1 MSTVPPPPP
10 EAASPAPAASQPTPD
25 PAAPRSAGSRSAAPR
40 VVATI
45 VGAFGAL
52 VILGTLGSAAVGT
65 AAAAVG
71 GGGSGVGGSTSADTT
86 GVTEVET
93 EVGAGSLRIEF
104 ADVDE
109 ATLEVTRGWGADQ
122 WRLER
127 VEDTIRVSSPNRW
140 WGGWMFGERSEAV
153 LTLPDTL
160 DGIDAALTMNAGDL
174 RVVDG
179 DFGELDL
186 ELGAGSIDITGSA
199 RALDATVS
207 AGQAD
212 LELSDVAEADVSV
225 SAGDM
230 DLVLT
235 GAQPDEMTLNVS
247 AGRVTAT
254 VPEGEYDITSEVS
267 AGDFDNGL
275 GSTPGA
281 RSTVEV
287 TVTAGQVELRAG

>member
-1 MSTVPPPPP
+1 MSTVPPP
-10 EAASPAPAASQPTPD
+10 ASEPAQPTP
-25 PAAPRSAGSRSAAPR
+25 PTAPERPTQPDAPRSAAPR
-40 VVATI
+40 VVATLI
-45 VGAFGAL
+45 GAFGAL
-52 VILGTLGSAAVGT
+52 VILGTLGSAAVAT
-65 AAAAVG
+65 ASAAVTG
-71 GGGSGVGGSTSADTT
+71 DGGGSSATDSTVDAA
-86 GVTEVET
+86 GATEVET

-127 VEDTIRVSSPNRW
+127 VEDTIRVSSPDRW
-140 WGGWMFGERSEAV
+140 WGGWMFGDRSEAV

-160 DGIDAALTMNAGDL
+160 EGVDADLTTNAGDL

-179 DFGELDL
+179 DFGELVLD
-186 ELGAGSIDITGSA
+186 LGAGSIDITGSA
-199 RALDATVS
+199 RSVDATVS

-212 LELSDVAEADVSV
+212 LELSDVAEADVTV

-235 GAQPDEMTLNVS
+235 GTQPGEMTFDVS

-254 VPEGEYDITSEVS
+254 VPEGEYDVTSEVS

-287 TVTAGQVELRAG
+287 SVTAGQVELRAG

>member
-1 MSTVPPPPP
+1 MSTVPPPAD
-10 EAASPAPAASQPTPD
+10 ESAQPNP
-25 PAAPRSAGSRSAAPR
+25 PAAPERPPRPDAPRSAAPR
-40 VVATI
+40 VVATL

-52 VILGTLGSAAVGT
+52 VILGSLGSTAIATASAAVTG
-65 AAAAVG
+65 G
-71 GGGSGVGGSTSADTT
+71 GGGSSSTDTT
-86 GVTEVET
+86 VETAGVTELET
-93 EVGAGSLRIEF
+93 EVGAGSLRVEF

-127 VEDTIRVSSPNRW
+127 IEDTIRVSSPDRW
-140 WGGWMFGERSEAV
+140 WGGWMFGDRSEAV

-160 DGIDAALTMNAGDL
+160 EGIDADLTMNAGDL
-174 RVVDG
+174 RVIDG

-186 ELGAGSIDITGSA
+186 DLGAGSIDITGSA
-199 RALDATVS
+199 RSVDATVS

-212 LELSDVAEADVSV
+212 LELSDVGEADVTV
-225 SAGDM
+225 NAGDM
-230 DLVLT
+230 DLILT
-235 GAQPDEMTLNVS
+235 GSQPGEMTFDVS

-287 TVTAGQVELRAG
+287 RVTAGQVELRAG

>member
-1 MSTVPPPPP
+1 M
-10 EAASPAPAASQPTPD
+10 AAE
-25 PAAPRSAGSRSAAPR
+25 AGS
-40 VVATI
+40 T
-45 VGAFGAL
+45 
-52 VILGTLGSAAVGT
+52 
-65 AAAAVG
+65 
-71 GGGSGVGGSTSADTT
+71 DTT
-86 GVTEVET
+86 VDTAGVTEVET

-104 ADVDE
+104 ADVDD

-127 VEDTIRVSSPNRW
+127 IEDTIRVSSPDRW
-140 WGGWMFGERSEAV
+140 WGGWMFGDRSEAV

-160 DGIDAALTMNAGDL
+160 EGIDADLTMNAGDL
-174 RVVDG
+174 RVIDG
-179 DFGELDL
+179 DFAELDL
-186 ELGAGSIDITGSA
+186 DLGAGSVDITGSA
-199 RALDATVS
+199 RSVDATVS

-212 LELSDVAEADVSV
+212 LELLDVAEADVTV

-235 GAQPDEMTLNVS
+235 GAQPDAMTFDVS

-275 GSTPGA
+275 GSIPGA

-287 TVTAGQVELRAG
+287 SVTAGQVELRAG

>member
-1 MSTVPPPPP
+1 MSTVSPPPPDAAQPVPPTAPGAP
-10 EAASPAPAASQPTPD
+10 ERPTGS
-25 PAAPRSAGSRSAAPR
+25 AAPRSAAPR
-40 VVATI
+40 VVATV

-52 VILGTLGSAAVGT
+52 VILGSLGSAAVGT
-65 AAAAVG
+65 AAAAVS
-71 GGGSGVGGSTSADTT
+71 GGGSSDGGSTTVDTT
-86 GVTEVET
+86 GVTEIDT

-104 ADVDE
+104 ADVDQ
-109 ATLEVTRGWGADQ
+109 ATLDVTGAWGADQ
-122 WRLER
+122 WTLER
-127 VEDTIRVSSPNRW
+127 EEDTIRVSSPDRW
-140 WGGWMFGERSEAV
+140 WGGWMFGDRSEAV
-153 LTLPDTL
+153 LTLPDAL
-160 DGIDAALTMNAGDL
+160 EGIDADLTTNAGDL

-199 RALDATVS
+199 RSLDATVS

-235 GAQPDEMTLNVS
+235 GSQPSGMTFDVS

-267 AGDFDNGL
+267 AGDFDSGI

-287 TVTAGQVELRAG
+287 SVTAGQVELRAG